1 MTLVNIHENI
11 EILTQIRTTNNYM
24 SLIIWLQK
32 ADFSIGN
39 KQFICGVKQ
48 CSIAFI
54 TKLYIKIPKENRL
67 NSSHYYV

>member
-1 MTLVNIHENI
+1 
-11 EILTQIRTTNNYM
+11 M
-24 SLIIWLQK
+24 SLVIWLQK